1 MIFIL
6 TSMGRKKILKVPVGR
21 AAVSMKVGF
30 LGIDYAVNVLGILA
44 EWVHLLTRRFG
55 LLVKANSEVSVLY
68 GRNESSSLFMYRN
81 PCDLA
86 KIVTCPPLMS
96 VMRCADAL
104 VWVWESSL
112 RYGYDSLVIIFT
124 VTRAQ

>member
-44 EWVHLLTRRFG
+44 E
-55 LLVKANSEVSVLY
+55 
-68 GRNESSSLFMYRN
+68 
-81 PCDLA
+81 
-86 KIVTCPPLMS
+86 
-96 VMRCADAL
+96 
-104 VWVWESSL
+104 
-112 RYGYDSLVIIFT
+112 
-124 VTRAQ
+124 